1 MTSDKLRIIP
11 IGGVGE
17 IGKNMMLLE
26 YRDDIIII
34 DAGLKFPE
42 EEMLGIDLVIP
53 DITYLRENKH
63 KIRGLLLTHGHEDH
77 IGAVPYIL
85 PEINIP
91 IYATSLTRG
100 LLGVKL
106 KESALTESTKIVTVE
121 PGESVQ
127 LGCFKVEFFSVN
139 HSIPD
144 CVGLAIETPL
154 GVVVHTGDFKFD
166 HTPVHGPPTD
176 MAKLAELGNR
186 GVLAI
191 LSDCIRVENPGYTP
205 SERVVGQTFDNIFYR
220 TVGRTI
226 IATFASNISRI
237 QQIIEVAYD
246 HGRKVAVAGRSMEN
260 NVRVAADL
268 GFLWIPEDTMVPIEQ
283 ARKLPQ
289 DRMVFISTGSQGEPT
304 SVLSRI
310 ASNEHRHLKITP
322 GDMVIISAT
331 PIPGNQTTVSRT
343 IDNLCRLGA
352 DVIYEPMMQVHV
364 SGHASQEELKLMLN
378 LVRPKYCMPI
388 HCGYRHMVLYR
399 NLAADLGIPPSNVIC
414 TDNGQVVEFGA
425 DGARLAERVPAGL
438 VLVDGLTVGEV
449 GQVVLRDRQLLARDG
464 VVVVVLALDRETG
477 RVVAGPDITTKGFVY
492 TPEADGL
499 LESARQVVV
508 EMLNRSS
515 TAEVEYSFITHKVK
529 QAIGEYLYRQTG
541 LRPLILPVIT
551 EI

>member
-191 LSDCIRVENPGYTP
+191 LSDCIRVENPCYTP
-205 SERVVGQTFDNIFYR
+205 S
-220 TVGRTI
+220 
-226 IATFASNISRI
+226 
-237 QQIIEVAYD
+237 
-246 HGRKVAVAGRSMEN
+246 
-260 NVRVAADL
+260 
-268 GFLWIPEDTMVPIEQ
+268 
-283 ARKLPQ
+283 
-289 DRMVFISTGSQGEPT
+289 
-304 SVLSRI
+304 
-310 ASNEHRHLKITP
+310 
-322 GDMVIISAT
+322 
-331 PIPGNQTTVSRT
+331 
-343 IDNLCRLGA
+343 
-352 DVIYEPMMQVHV
+352 
-364 SGHASQEELKLMLN
+364 
-378 LVRPKYCMPI
+378 
-388 HCGYRHMVLYR
+388 
-399 NLAADLGIPPSNVIC
+399 
-414 TDNGQVVEFGA
+414 
-425 DGARLAERVPAGL
+425 
-438 VLVDGLTVGEV
+438 
-449 GQVVLRDRQLLARDG
+449 
-464 VVVVVLALDRETG
+464 
-477 RVVAGPDITTKGFVY
+477 
-492 TPEADGL
+492 
-499 LESARQVVV
+499 
-508 EMLNRSS
+508 
-515 TAEVEYSFITHKVK
+515 
-529 QAIGEYLYRQTG
+529 
-541 LRPLILPVIT
+541 
-551 EI
+551 

>member
-53 DITYLRENKH
+53 DITYLRDNRH